1 MKKSE
6 EIFEFLTVESW
17 TLIKARKRASEAL
30 EGEEPE
36 GVENDVVPH
45 HQELTLR
52 YLQHAL
58 GNQRHYIRKIL

>member
-6 EIFEFLTVESW
+6 RIFEFLTIESW
-17 TLIKARKRASEAL
+17 TLIKARKQASKAL
-30 EGEEPE
+30 EGEKPE

-52 YLQHAL
+52 DLQHAL
-58 GNQRHYIRKIL
+58 GHQRHYIRKIL